1 MMIVVVLFFVFFF
14 AVAIY
19 LNRFLD
25 RREEKRL
32 KNRNP
37 AEFK

>member
-1 MMIVVVLFFVFFF
+1 MMILVVLFFIFFF

-19 LNRFLD
+19 LNRLLD

-32 KNRNP
+32 KNRKP